1 MSLQNSIG
9 YFYLFH
15 IRKVNRKLLKCIS
28 CRYDYELQ
36 ANHYGNQ
43 IKWQNYLQLRL
54 FIHTTR
60 HFGRPWKLSH
70 LFLRWSK
77 TIFLHSRICFS
88 CEQWKL
94 HEVLHLIV
102 STASE
107 HRVRIRIDHSSD
119 SGYLLFFDIFES
131 VRLYLET
138 QDDSEGIH
146 PTEGNST
153 SYESESLK
161 IFTLSFQRP
170 SWLTEIYPNCEH
182 WCITK
187 NAQDILRTFI

>member
-88 CEQWKL
+88 CEKWKL

-107 HRVRIRIDHSSD
+107 LRVRIRIDHSSD

-131 VRLYLET
+131 VRLYHRDTGRFWRHSSHRRQFHLIWI
-138 QDDSEGIH
+138 GIIENFYLVV
-146 PTEGNST
+146 PATVMADW
-153 SYESESLK
+153 YLPK
-161 IFTLSFQRP
+161 LWTLM
-170 SWLTEIYPNCEH
+170 YY
-182 WCITK
+182 
-187 NAQDILRTFI
+187 